1 MFQFTHPGR
10 GATTQTSVIHSLG
23 RVSIHAPRE
32 GCDSVIHSLG
42 REAGVSIHAPREG
55 CDADVTG
62 DYLIRLVS
70 IHAPR
75 EGCDVQTERSPT
87 RSLSFQFTHP
97 GRGAT
102 PPSRRSPAPI
112 GGFNSR
118 TPGGV
123 RRRVVLKPY
132 PFNPVSIHAPR
143 EGCDAES
150 SGSILTTTVSIH
162 APREGCDK
170 TRLLLRQSTLS
181 FNSRTPGGVRHYG
194 VDVPQGR
201 GDVSIHAPREGCDR
215 S

>member
-123 RRRVVLKPY
+123 RLVRLSVSKALES
-132 PFNPVSIHAPR
+132 VSIHAPR
-143 EGCDAES
+143 EGCDVVS
-150 SGSILTTTVSIH
+150 RLHQQIPTSFNSRTPGGVRRLSISKV
-162 APREGCDK
+162 
-170 TRLLLRQSTLS
+170 LLNLS
-181 FNSRTPGGVRHYG
+181 FNSRTPGGVR
-194 VDVPQGR
+194 QIMTKQ
-201 GDVSIHAPREGCDR
+201 STT
-215 S
+215 